1 MLLSSAASLKR
12 EAKMDLKLFFG
23 CALFVC
29 NKWDEIKPAEEE
41 EIKLEQIKRL
51 TKKLGSF
58 DPHLQIVYLSCKK
71 AQMAQEYGVIRSDFD
86 DLIRGI
92 SSLLVSSMQNN
103 LDIYTR

>member
-12 EAKMDLKLFFG
+12 EAKMDLQLFAD

-29 NKWDEIKPAEEE
+29 NKWDEIKADEVEKV
-41 EIKLEQIKRL
+41 KLEQIKRL
-51 TKKLGSF
+51 TKRLGSLK
-58 DPHLQIVYLSCKK
+58 PHLQIVYLSCKG

>member
-12 EAKMDLKLFFG
+12 EAKMDLKLFVGF
-23 CALFVC
+23 ALFVC

-41 EIKLEQIKRL
+41 EVKLEQIKRL
-51 TKKLGSF
+51 TKKLGRL
-58 DPHLQIVYLSCKK
+58 DPHLQIVYLSCKG
-71 AQMAQEYGVIRSDFD
+71 AQVAQEYGVIRSDFD
-86 DLIRGI
+86 NLIRGI